1 MLSLLAGEVIVSP
14 TILLALVLLAAVG
27 YAVVHFIANRKW
39 GYTKRREKE
48 LEEADFSGKYRK

>member
-14 TILLALVLLAAVG
+14 MIVLALVLLAAVG

-39 GYTKRREKE
+39 GYTKKREKE